1 MKENKK
7 YKIKKDKT
15 FYGIIT
21 VMSLFIIL
29 TISVYLNWTNAIDN
43 AVASFILG
51 LRNDK
56 LTHIMTLITNIGG
69 SYCLICISI
78 IIFIISII
86 RTRKPSFTI
95 IINLVTVFLLSQL
108 FKLIFHRGR
117 PNDIFLTYANGY
129 SYPSGHT
136 MVSTAYF
143 LVLSYLICQKIKN
156 KTLKV
161 FVNIISIILII
172 LIAISRLYLGVHY
185 LSDII
190 AGFLLASLYLIIA
203 FKIIKDKEM
212 KLWK

>member
-15 FYGIIT
+15 FYGLIT
-21 VMSLFIIL
+21 IMSLFIIL
-29 TISVYLNWTNAIDN
+29 TISVYLNWTNQIDS

-69 SYCLICISI
+69 SYCLICIS
-78 IIFIISII
+78 IISII

-156 KTLKV
+156 KTIKV
-161 FVNIISIILII
+161 FVNIISITLII
-172 LIAISRLYLGVHY
+172 LIGISRLYLGVHY

-190 AGFLLASLYLIIA
+190 AGYLLAALYLIIA
-203 FKIIKDKEM
+203 FKIFKDKEM
-212 KLWK
+212 KL